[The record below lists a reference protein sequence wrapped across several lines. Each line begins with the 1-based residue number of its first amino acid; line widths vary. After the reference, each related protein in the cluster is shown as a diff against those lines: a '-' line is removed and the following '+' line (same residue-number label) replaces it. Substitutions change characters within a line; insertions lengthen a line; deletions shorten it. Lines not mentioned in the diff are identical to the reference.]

1 MDRIA
6 GSRSLSTIGLLAGLS
21 GGAAEVAWVSLYSNA
36 TETGG
41 MIVAQQ
47 VAASVVPAAAAL
59 PSAPLWG
66 IAIHMLLSATL
77 GLAFAATI
85 WRLAAPRLGPATFLA
100 TAAVSLAL
108 VWAFNFFVVL
118 PALNPAFVTLMPYGA
133 TLASK
138 VLFGIAMGSVLL
150 LASPRR
156 NPEQRLEALHV
167 WSLVFAGVPQAP
179 RMSMHDHEEG
189 L

>member
-1 MDRIA
+1 MGRIA
-6 GSRSLSTIGLLAGLS
+6 GNRSVLTIGLLAGLS

-36 TETGG
+36 TDTGG

-59 PSAPLWG
+59 PSAPLLG
-66 IAIHMLLSATL
+66 IAIHMLLSAVL

-85 WRLAAPRLGPATFLA
+85 WRLAAPRLGTAAFLA
-100 TAAVSLAL
+100 TAAFSLAL

-118 PALNPAFVTLMPYGA
+118 PALNPGFVTLMPYGV

-138 VLFGIAMGSVLL
+138 LLFGIAMGWVLL
-150 LASPRR
+150 SASPRR
-156 NPEQRLEALHV
+156 IRERRLEA
-167 WSLVFAGVPQAP
+167 
-179 RMSMHDHEEG
+179 RMSG
-189 L
+189 A

>member
-1 MDRIA
+1 MDRI
-6 GSRSLSTIGLLAGLS
+6 GGGNTLTIGLLAGLS

-36 TETGG
+36 TETSG

-59 PSAPLWG
+59 PSAPLLG
-66 IAIHMLLSATL
+66 IAIHMLLSAAL

-85 WRLAAPRLGPATFLA
+85 WRLVAPRLGTAAFMA

-108 VWAFNFFVVL
+108 VWAFNFFIVL

-150 LASPRR
+150 IASPRQVR
-156 NPEQRLEALHV
+156 EQRLEALH
-167 WSLVFAGVPQAP
+167 A
-179 RMSMHDHEEG
+179 
-189 L
+189 

>member
-1 MDRIA
+1 
-6 GSRSLSTIGLLAGLS
+6 
-21 GGAAEVAWVSLYSNA
+21 
-36 TETGG
+36 

-47 VAASVVPAAAAL
+47 VTASVVPAAAGL
-59 PSAPLWG
+59 PFAPLLG
-66 IAIHMLLSATL
+66 IAIHMLLSVVL

-85 WRLAAPRLGPATFLA
+85 WRLVAPRLGAAAFLA

-118 PALNPAFVTLMPYGA
+118 PVLNPGFVTLMPYGA

-150 LASPRR
+150 MSSPRR
-156 NPEQRLEALHV
+156 SAARHLH
-167 WSLVFAGVPQAP
+167 A
-179 RMSMHDHEEG
+179 
-189 L
+189 